1 MRIKFNQYEFFI
13 FDYDGTIASLNVD
26 WVKVRKD
33 FREHFKQQL
42 VEFDC
47 SENVRVD
54 EMEYL
59 LLKNKPEI
67 QKKIFQFRNDFE
79 NTIKHH
85 KLIISTFHILENIQN
100 KRNFIISN
108 NLTSTVETG
117 LNQLGI
123 LDRFVHILGLDKIK
137 LPKPDISAWNVL
149 SELQHMDRT
158 QVLFVGDNERTD
170 GLFSQNIGIDFY
182 NITKSTFTIS

>member
-1 MRIKFNQYEFFI
+1 MP
-13 FDYDGTIASLNVD
+13 TI
-26 WVKVRKD
+26 RKI
-33 FREHFKQQL
+33 EL
-42 VEFDC
+42 
-47 SENVRVD
+47 
-54 EMEYL
+54 
-59 LLKNKPEI
+59 
-67 QKKIFQFRNDFE
+67 QKEIFQFRYDFE

-85 KLIISTFHILENIQN
+85 KLIISTFHILENTQN
-100 KRNFIISN
+100 KQNFIISN

-123 LDRFVHILGLDKIK
+123 LNQFVHVLGLDKIK

-149 SELQHMDRT
+149 SELQHIDRT

>member
-1 MRIKFNQYEFFI
+1 MI
-13 FDYDGTIASLNVD
+13 FSFSTMTVIIASINVD
-26 WVKVRKD
+26 WVKVSRED
-33 FREHFKQQL
+33 FREHFKHQL
-42 VEFDC
+42 GEFDC

-59 LLKNKPEI
+59 FLKISPSFKKYFNSVMILKEI
-67 QKKIFQFRNDFE
+67 KY
-79 NTIKHH
+79 H
-85 KLIISTFHILENIQN
+85 KLIISTFQILENYQN
-100 KRNFIISN
+100 KQNFIISN

-117 LNQLGI
+117 LKQLGM

-170 GLFSQNIGIDFY
+170 GLFSQNIELI
-182 NITKSTFTIS
+182 FTI